1 MRALQRQKE
10 CRRECCMK
18 CPKVSRWMGVLSLT
32 RRSSKC
38 ARQKQRR
45 QGAGTGQWTAPGAV
59 SALSLSYQK
68 KAVGDHIH
76 YLLRPTTPIDMK
88 RITLRAQRGSR
99 PRGSV
104 CQFCQFSTSAPRR
117 AIPFA
122 QLSFTPASRAF
133 NSSSPLL
140 SSKRSIR
147 HSVHS
152 PYLQFRRYASEVSPE
167 SVVQEVAGE
176 ASVLHNSDRVPS
188 NEAVV
193 QVLERC
199 QKIAESLVS
208 RENDGPSTS
217 DEGNAISS
225 LLDMEEKKGSTTPA
239 DAGAHQVKRLP
250 KLDPKLA
257 DSISQLTT
265 DLLKDEKVFISPEA
279 LECYTKTQNLL
290 RRAEHFPEIFHLYA
304 NKPVPEENSSPIKYH
319 KANPKNVNSAVPAE
333 LANMALDVAIAQ
345 RNLSLVLA
353 IIDNTFC
360 APAFHRAKI
369 FKKAGVPLA
378 GLAGAPAACYAL
390 ASWAATFQNTMD
402 PSTATGIAFAAS
414 LAYVGGTSSMG
425 ILAITTAN
433 DQMERVV
440 WLPGIPL
447 RHRWLREEER
457 AAMDKVAVAW
467 GFKDHSMRGE
477 EVGEEWESLR
487 EFIGMRG
494 MILDKTDLMEGM
506 Q

>member
-1 MRALQRQKE
+1 
-10 CRRECCMK
+10 
-18 CPKVSRWMGVLSLT
+18 
-32 RRSSKC
+32 
-38 ARQKQRR
+38 
-45 QGAGTGQWTAPGAV
+45 
-59 SALSLSYQK
+59 
-68 KAVGDHIH
+68 
-76 YLLRPTTPIDMK
+76 
-88 RITLRAQRGSR
+88 
-99 PRGSV
+99 
-104 CQFCQFSTSAPRR
+104 
-117 AIPFA
+117 
-122 QLSFTPASRAF
+122 
-133 NSSSPLL
+133 
-140 SSKRSIR
+140 
-147 HSVHS
+147 
-152 PYLQFRRYASEVSPE
+152 
-167 SVVQEVAGE
+167 
-176 ASVLHNSDRVPS
+176 LHNSDRVPS

-193 QVLERC
+193 KVLEKC

-208 RENDGPSTS
+208 REDDKSPTS
-217 DEGNAISS
+217 DEGNAVSS
-225 LLDMEEKKGSTTPA
+225 LLDMEEKK
-239 DAGAHQVKRLP
+239 DATGPVEKGAHQAKRSP
-250 KLDPKLA
+250 KVDPRLA
-257 DSISQLTT
+257 DSISSLAN

-279 LECYTKTQNLL
+279 LECYTRTLALL
-290 RRAEHFPEIFHLYA
+290 GRPEHFPEIFHLYA

-319 KANPKNVNSAVPAE
+319 KANPKSVNSAVPAE

-390 ASWAATFQNTMD
+390 ASWAATFQSSMD

-414 LAYVGGTSSMG
+414 LAYVGGTASMG

-467 GFKDHSMRGE
+467 GFKDPYMRGE